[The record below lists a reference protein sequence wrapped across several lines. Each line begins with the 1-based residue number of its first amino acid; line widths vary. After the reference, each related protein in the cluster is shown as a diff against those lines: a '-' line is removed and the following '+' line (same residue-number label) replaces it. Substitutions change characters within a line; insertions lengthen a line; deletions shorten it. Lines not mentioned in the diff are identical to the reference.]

1 MDEIHRQNNLQVVD
15 HGVTTR
21 LAQREFYEFLADP
34 SEVLVFTGE
43 TQVETGNGNHQDVK
57 KHHEM
62 VLEGEASPQNFK
74 MDNAED
80 ALFNL
85 SKLRSHYLAESRQRY
100 ANENGYAG
108 TSGWYWNPC
117 APGWD
122 LAWGPGWGW
131 SPGWGLGRT
140 CFVGWT
146 HVPLPPLIG

>member
-1 MDEIHRQNNLQVVD
+1 MGEIHRQNNLQVVD

-62 VLEGEASPQNFK
+62 VLEGEARPQNFK

-80 ALFNL
+80 ALFNW
-85 SKLRSHYLAESRQRY
+85 SKLRSHYLAESRQRMQMKM
-100 ANENGYAG
+100 GMPVRPAG
-108 TSGWYWNPC
+108 TGTRVHLAGIW
-117 APGWD
+117 PGD
-122 LAWGPGWGW
+122 LAGAGAWAGGWVGPVLWGGPMFR
-131 SPGWGLGRT
+131 SRR
-140 CFVGWT
+140 
-146 HVPLPPLIG
+146 